1 MKVKVYLCQQNKKLM
16 QYTLI
21 GSLGNI
27 TKPLA
32 STLIAAG
39 HKVTIVSSSQ
49 EKSTAIEAMGAT
61 AAIGKIENI
70 SFLTKVFT
78 GKDAVYTMIP
88 PFHNPTNWKEEIRGI
103 GKNFAAAI
111 RASGVKK
118 IVNLSSIG
126 AHMPEGCGPVT
137 GIHFAELELNALPNV
152 DIKHLRPAYFY
163 PNLLQSIGMIKH
175 AGFLGNNFGGDTPL
189 PMTHPNDIAAAAAEE
204 LTSLSFTGISIRYIV
219 SDIRTSRQIASV
231 LGAAIGKPQLPY
243 VEFKDEDALKGAIQ
257 AGLPEEI
264 ARNYTE
270 MGVAIR
276 TGQMAADFLKNPVV
290 TGKTKLEDFAKEFAA
305 VYAKA

>member
-1 MKVKVYLCQQNKKLM
+1 LSAKQEIM

-39 HKVTIVSSSQ
+39 HGVTIVSSSQ
-49 EKSTAIEAMGAT
+49 ERAAAITALGAT
-61 AAIGKIENI
+61 AAIGTIEDI
-70 SFLTKVFT
+70 PFLTKVFT
-78 GKDAVYTMIP
+78 GKDAIYTMIP
-88 PFHNPTNWKEEIRGI
+88 PMPNPTNWKEEIHGI

-111 RASGVKK
+111 RASGVQK

-126 AHMPEGCGPVT
+126 ADLPEECGPVT
-137 GIHFAELELNALPNV
+137 GIHFAELELNALPNI

-163 PNLLQSIGMIKH
+163 PNLFHSIGMIKH
-175 AGFLGNNFGGDTPL
+175 AGFYGNNFGGDTLLPL
-189 PMTHPNDIAAAAAEE
+189 THPNDIAAAAAEE
-204 LTSLSFTGISIRYIV
+204 LTGLSFTGISIRYIV
-219 SDIRTSRQIASV
+219 SDERTSRQIAAV
-231 LGAAIGKPQLPY
+231 LGAAIGKPELPY
-243 VEFKDEDALKGAIQ
+243 VEFKDEDALNGAIQ

-270 MGVAIR
+270 MGVAVR
-276 TGQMAADFLKNPVV
+276 TGKMASDFLKNPVV

>member
-1 MKVKVYLCQQNKKLM
+1 M

-32 STLIAAG
+32 SALIAAG
-39 HKVTIVSSSQ
+39 HGVTIVSSSQ
-49 EKSTAIEAMGAT
+49 ERAAAIEAMGAR
-61 AAIGKIENI
+61 AAIGTIEDI
-70 SFLTKVFT
+70 PFLTKVFT
-78 GKDAVYTMIP
+78 GRDAVYTMIP
-88 PFHNPTNWKEEIRGI
+88 PIPNPTNWNEEIRGI
-103 GKNFAAAI
+103 GKNFAAGI

-137 GIHFAELELNALPNV
+137 GIRFAELELNALPNV
-152 DIKHLRPAYFY
+152 DIIHLRPGSFY
-163 PNLLQSIGMIKH
+163 TNLFSAIGMIKH
-175 AGFLGNNFGGDTPL
+175 AGFFGNNYGADTPL

-204 LTSLSFTGISIRYIV
+204 LTGLSFTGISIRYIV
-219 SDIRTSRQIASV
+219 SDIRTSRQVAAV
-231 LGAAIGKPQLPY
+231 LGAAIGKPDLPY
-243 VEFKDEDALKGAIQ
+243 VEFKDEDATNGAIQ

-276 TGQMAADFLKNPVV
+276 TGQMAADFQKNPVV

-305 VYAKA
+305 AYAKA